1 MAMAETSLKAY
12 IEKKPE
18 LEGDRQKIFETIQT
32 YGPITLEEVADRL
45 GKYPHTIS
53 GRFTELRDNNLI
65 EVTGKTENQAGNTV
79 RRYDIK

>member
-1 MAMAETSLKAY
+1 MAMAETSLEAY
-12 IEKKPE
+12 MEKKPE

-32 YGPITLEEVADRL
+32 YGPVTLEEVADRL

-53 GRFTELRDNNLI
+53 GRFTELREKNLI